1 MENENNNVV
10 ENPSSQSNENYIEAI
25 KKLKENSVSKDK
37 YKELEAENKRL
48 VDAIVEGKEI
58 DLGNETPENKVSID
72 DLRKELFVEDSKL
85 TDLEY
90 CEKMLQLRDM
100 IIDSGGEDPMLPNNG
115 KANAEDIEGVEKVVA
130 AMKDAIDLADGNDE
144 VFKAKLMSMT
154 VDNPI
159 IVAMQKK
166 KNNNIRRK

>member
-25 KKLKENSVSKDK
+25 KKLKENSVSKEK
-37 YKELEAENKRL
+37 YNALEAENKRL

-58 DLGNETPENKVSID
+58 DLGDSAPDEGESIE
-72 DLRKELFVEDSKL
+72 DLRKELLNEDSNL
-85 TDLEY
+85 TDLQF
-90 CEKMLQLRDM
+90 CEKMLQLRDK
-100 IIDSGGEDPMLPNNG
+100 IIEQGGEDPMLPNNG
-115 KANAEDIEGVEKVVA
+115 KVTAEDIDGVEKVVA
-130 AMKDAIDLADGNDE
+130 AMKDAIEIADGNSE

-159 IVAMQKK
+159 VTAMQKAK
-166 KNNNIRRK
+166 ANRRK

>member
-58 DLGNETPENKVSID
+58 DLGNEAPENKVSID